1 LLITFNDYGYG
12 DKYEPEVNLKEEGMG
27 LIGLPSQAHA
37 KWLMCRLGVILSL
50 VLCGCTPPA
59 SHLIETQ
66 AAVASLNQATYL
78 LGPED
83 TLEISVWKEPDLT
96 KQLVVRPDGKI
107 TYPLIGEVQAAGR
120 TVKQLQEEILKR
132 LEKYV
137 TDAHVTVILLKAQ
150 NYKVYVTGKVN
161 KPGDFVIGK
170 PVNVMQAI
178 SMAGGL
184 TPFASPGSIMVLRT
198 VGGKEEV
205 FPFNYKE
212 VAKGQFLEQN
222 RMLMPGDVVVVP

>member
-1 LLITFNDYGYG
+1 MQGA
-12 DKYEPEVNLKEEGMG
+12 G
-27 LIGLPSQAHA
+27 LARLSAQQTRQWFKGTVVVALALVALWGCVPPSSQLTDAQAA
-37 KWLMCRLGVILSL
+37 
-50 VLCGCTPPA
+50 A
-59 SHLIETQ
+59 
-66 AAVASLNQATYL
+66 AAVATPDQDKYL

-83 TLEISVWKEPDLT
+83 AIEISVWKEPDLT

-107 TYPLIGEVQAAGR
+107 TYPLIGEVQASGH
-120 TVKQLQEEILKR
+120 TVKQLQEEIGKR

-150 NYKVYVTGKVN
+150 NYKIYVTGKVN

-198 VGGKEEV
+198 VGGTEETY
-205 FPFNYKE
+205 PFNYKD
-212 VAKGQFLEQN
+212 VARGLMLEQN
-222 RMLMPGDVVVVP
+222 RMLLPGDVVVVP

>member
-1 LLITFNDYGYG
+1 
-12 DKYEPEVNLKEEGMG
+12 MG
-27 LIGLPSQAHA
+27 LTRFVSQLNRQWLIGSVAVA
-37 KWLMCRLGVILSL
+37 FSL
-50 VLCGCTPPA
+50 ALICACTPPV
-59 SHLIETQ
+59 SHLTEAQTAA
-66 AAVASLNQATYL
+66 AAVATPDQDKYL

-83 TLEISVWKEPDLT
+83 AIEISVWKEPDLT

-132 LEKYV
+132 LEKFV

-150 NYKVYVTGKVN
+150 NYKIYVTGKVN

-184 TPFASPGSIMVLRT
+184 TPFASPRSIMVLRS

-205 FPFNYKE
+205 FPFNYKD

-222 RMLMPGDVVVVP
+222 RTLLPGDVVVVP

>member
-1 LLITFNDYGYG
+1 
-12 DKYEPEVNLKEEGMG
+12 MG
-27 LIGLPSQAHA
+27 STGLPWQAHG
-37 KWLMCRLGVILSL
+37 KRLFCRLVAVVSL
-50 VLCGCTPPA
+50 ALCGCTPPV
-59 SHLIETQ
+59 SHLTAAQ
-66 AAVASLNQATYL
+66 AAATAVATPDQATYL

-107 TYPLIGEVQAAGR
+107 TYPLIGEIQAAGR
-120 TVKQLQEEILKR
+120 TVRQLQEEILKR

-137 TDAHVTVILLKAQ
+137 TEAHVTVILLKAQ
-150 NYKVYVTGKVN
+150 NYKIYVTGKVN

-184 TPFASPGSIMVLRT
+184 TPFASPGSIMVLRA
-198 VGGKEEV
+198 VGGKKEV

-212 VAKGQFLEQN
+212 VAKGQLLEQN
-222 RMLMPGDVVVVP
+222 RTLLPGDVVVVP

>member
-1 LLITFNDYGYG
+1 
-12 DKYEPEVNLKEEGMG
+12 MG
-27 LIGLPSQAHA
+27 LTGLPSQAHG
-37 KWLMCRLGVILSL
+37 KWLICRLGVVLSL
-50 VLCGCTPPA
+50 MMCGCSPPV
-59 SHLIETQ
+59 SHHTESQ
-66 AAVASLNQATYL
+66 AAAAAVATPDQATYL

-184 TPFASPGSIMVLRT
+184 TPFASPRSIMVLRT
-198 VGGKEEV
+198 MGGKEEV
-205 FPFNYKE
+205 FPFNYKD

-222 RMLMPGDVVVVP
+222 RTLLPGDVVVVP

>member
-1 LLITFNDYGYG
+1 
-12 DKYEPEVNLKEEGMG
+12 VG
-27 LIGLPSQAHA
+27 LTGFLAQGCW
-37 KWLMCRLGVILSL
+37 KWLMRSAMMMLSL
-50 VLCGCTPPA
+50 MLMCGCTPSA
-59 SHLIETQ
+59 SHLTEAQ
-66 AAVASLNQATYL
+66 AAAAAVATPDEDKYL

-83 TLEISVWKEPDLT
+83 AIEVSVWKEPELT

-107 TYPLIGEVQAAGR
+107 TYPLIGEVQAAGK
-120 TVKQLQEEILKR
+120 TVKQLQEEVFKR

-150 NYKVYVTGKVN
+150 NYRIYVTGKVN

-184 TPFASPGSIMVLRT
+184 TPFASPGSIMVIRT

-212 VAKGQFLEQN
+212 IAKGQSLEQN
-222 RMLMPGDVVVVP
+222 RTLMPGDVVVVP

>member
-1 LLITFNDYGYG
+1 MKFLAQ
-12 DKYEPEVNLKEEGMG
+12 VNW
-27 LIGLPSQAHA
+27 
-37 KWLMCRLGVILSL
+37 KWLVGGLGVVFGL
-50 VLCGCTPPA
+50 VVIYGCTVSG
-59 SHLIETQ
+59 SHLTEAQ
-66 AAVASLNQATYL
+66 AAAAAVATPDQDKYL

-83 TLEISVWKEPDLT
+83 ALEISVWKEPELT
-96 KQLVVRPDGKI
+96 KQLIVRPDGKI

-137 TDAHVTVILLKAQ
+137 TDAHVTVILLKTQ

-161 KPGDFVIGK
+161 KPGEFVIGK
-170 PVNVMQAI
+170 PVNVIQAI

-184 TPFASPGSIMVLRT
+184 TPFASPGSIMVLRS

-205 FPFNYKE
+205 YSFNYKE
-212 VAKGQFLEQN
+212 VARGQFLEQN
-222 RMLMPGDVVVVP
+222 RTLLPGDVVVVP

>member
-1 LLITFNDYGYG
+1 
-12 DKYEPEVNLKEEGMG
+12 MG
-27 LIGLPSQAHA
+27 LSGLPSQAHW
-37 KWLMCRLGVILSL
+37 KWLICRLKVVVSL
-50 VLCGCTPPA
+50 MLCGCTPPV
-59 SHLIETQ
+59 SHLTEAQ
-66 AAVASLNQATYL
+66 AAAAAVATPDQATYL

-150 NYKVYVTGKVN
+150 NYKIYVTGKVS
-161 KPGDFVIGK
+161 KPGDFIIGK

-198 VGGKEEV
+198 MGGKEEV

-222 RMLMPGDVVVVP
+222 RTLLPGDVVVVP

>member
-1 LLITFNDYGYG
+1 
-12 DKYEPEVNLKEEGMG
+12 MG
-27 LIGLPSQAHA
+27 LTGLPSQAHW
-37 KWLMCRLGVILSL
+37 KRLICPLMVVFSL
-50 VLCGCTPPA
+50 MMCGCTPPVG
-59 SHLIETQ
+59 HLTEAQ
-66 AAVASLNQATYL
+66 AAAAAVATPDQATYL

-150 NYKVYVTGKVN
+150 NYKIYVTGKVS

-198 VGGKEEV
+198 MGGKEEV

-222 RMLMPGDVVVVP
+222 RTLLPGDVVVVP

>member
-1 LLITFNDYGYG
+1 MSSVAVVF
-12 DKYEPEVNLKEEGMG
+12 
-27 LIGLPSQAHA
+27 A
-37 KWLMCRLGVILSL
+37 L
-50 VLCGCTPPA
+50 VLICSCTPRISPLTEA
-59 SHLIETQ
+59 Q
-66 AAVASLNQATYL
+66 AAAAAVATPDQDKYL

-83 TLEISVWKEPDLT
+83 AIEISVWKEPDLT

-107 TYPLIGEVQAAGR
+107 TYPLIGEVQAAGK

-150 NYKVYVTGKVN
+150 NYKIYVTGKVN
-161 KPGDFVIGK
+161 KPGDFLTGK

-184 TPFASPGSIMVLRT
+184 TPFASPGSITVLRSI
-198 VGGKEEV
+198 GGKEEA
-205 FPFNYKE
+205 FSFNYKE
-212 VAKGQFLEQN
+212 VANGQFLEQN
-222 RMLMPGDVVVVP
+222 RTLLPGDVVVVP

>member
-1 LLITFNDYGYG
+1 MNRLLG
-12 DKYEPEVNLKEEGMG
+12 LKQWKGVMG
-27 LIGLPSQAHA
+27 AVAVMAALL
-37 KWLMCRLGVILSL
+37 LLG
-50 VLCGCTPPA
+50 GCT
-59 SHLIETQ
+59 STGGHLVAAQ
-66 AAVASLNQATYL
+66 AAAAKVATPDQSKYL

-83 TLEISVWKEPDLT
+83 AVEISVWKEPELT

-150 NYKVYVTGKVN
+150 NYKIYVTGKVN
-161 KPGDFVIGK
+161 KPGEFVIGK

-184 TPFASPGSIMVLRT
+184 TPFASPGSIVVLRT
-198 VGGKEEV
+198 IGGKEEV
-205 FPFNYKE
+205 YPFNYKD
-212 VAKGQFLEQN
+212 VARGEFLEQN
-222 RMLMPGDVVVVP
+222 RTLLPGDVVVVP

>member
-1 LLITFNDYGYG
+1 VQGEKFLRLSEQQSRLWF
-12 DKYEPEVNLKEEGMG
+12 LG
-27 LIGLPSQAHA
+27 LVMVVLA
-37 KWLMCRLGVILSL
+37 L
-50 VLCGCTPPA
+50 VAVGGCTVHG
-59 SHLIETQ
+59 SHLTDAQ
-66 AAVASLNQATYL
+66 AAAAAVAVPNQNTYL

-83 TLEISVWKEPDLT
+83 AIEISVWKEPDLT

-107 TYPLIGEVQAAGR
+107 TYPLIGEIQASGH
-120 TVKQLQEEILKR
+120 TVKQLKDEISKR

-150 NYKVYVTGKVN
+150 NYKIYVTGKVN

-198 VGGKEEV
+198 VGAKEEV
-205 FPFNYKE
+205 YPFNYKD
-212 VAKGQFLEQN
+212 VAHGLLLEQN
-222 RMLMPGDVVVVP
+222 RTLLPGDVVVVP

>member
-1 LLITFNDYGYG
+1 MRFLAQ
-12 DKYEPEVNLKEEGMG
+12 VNW
-27 LIGLPSQAHA
+27 
-37 KWLMCRLGVILSL
+37 KWLVGGLAVVFGLVVIY
-50 VLCGCTPPA
+50 GCTVSGSYLTEA
-59 SHLIETQ
+59 Q
-66 AAVASLNQATYL
+66 AAAAAVAAPDQDKYL

-83 TLEISVWKEPDLT
+83 ALEISVWKEPDLT
-96 KQLVVRPDGKI
+96 KQLIVRPDGKI

-161 KPGDFVIGK
+161 KPGEFVIGK

-184 TPFASPGSIMVLRT
+184 TPFASPGSIMVLRSM
-198 VGGKEEV
+198 GGKEEV
-205 FPFNYKE
+205 YPFNYKE
-212 VAKGQFLEQN
+212 VARGQFLEQN
-222 RMLMPGDVVVVP
+222 RRLLPGDVVVVP

>member
-1 LLITFNDYGYG
+1 
-12 DKYEPEVNLKEEGMG
+12 MG
-27 LIGLPSQAHA
+27 LTRFLAQVNWQ
-37 KWLMCRLGVILSL
+37 WLLGGVMMMLSL
-50 VLCGCTPPA
+50 VLLCGCTPSV
-59 SHLIETQ
+59 SHLTEAQ
-66 AAVASLNQATYL
+66 AAAVATPDKDKYL

-83 TLEISVWKEPDLT
+83 SIEVSVWKEPELT

-107 TYPLIGEVQAAGR
+107 TYPLIGEVQAAGK
-120 TVKQLQEEILKR
+120 TVKQLQEETFKR

-150 NYKVYVTGKVN
+150 NYKIYVTGKVN
-161 KPGDFVIGK
+161 KPGDFITGK

-184 TPFASPGSIMVLRT
+184 TPFASPGSIMVIRT

-212 VAKGQFLEQN
+212 VAKGKSLEQN
-222 RMLMPGDVVVVP
+222 RMLLPGDVVVVP

>member
-1 LLITFNDYGYG
+1 MINYNSRDGRENWRPTRVGQQSTAISSQRCWPWAIGVVVAVL
-12 DKYEPEVNLKEEGMG
+12 GMV
-27 LIGLPSQAHA
+27 A
-37 KWLMCRLGVILSL
+37 LS
-50 VLCGCTPPA
+50 GCTLPVSPVSDA
-59 SHLIETQ
+59 Q
-66 AAVASLNQATYL
+66 AAAAAAATPDQDKYL

-83 TLEISVWKEPDLT
+83 AIEISVWKEPDLT

-107 TYPLIGEVQAAGR
+107 TYPLIGEVQASGR

-150 NYKVYVTGKVN
+150 NYKIYVTGKVN
-161 KPGDFVIGK
+161 KPGDFMVGK

-198 VGGKEEV
+198 TSGKEETY
-205 FPFNYKE
+205 PFNYKE
-212 VAKGQFLEQN
+212 VARGVMLEQN
-222 RMLMPGDVVVVP
+222 RTLLPGDVVVVP

>member
-1 LLITFNDYGYG
+1 MKTIRISSRAKGQW
-12 DKYEPEVNLKEEGMG
+12 
-27 LIGLPSQAHA
+27 LIGAGLA
-37 KWLMCRLGVILSL
+37 LSL
-50 VLCGCTPPA
+50 VTMSACTPPI
-59 SHLIETQ
+59 SHLTEAQ
-66 AAVASLNQATYL
+66 AVAATVATPSRNKYL

-83 TLEISVWKEPDLT
+83 VLEVSVWKEPDLT
-96 KQLVVRPDGKI
+96 KQLIVRPDGKI
-107 TYPLIGEVQAAGR
+107 TYPLIGEVQAAGL
-120 TVKQLQEEILKR
+120 TVEQLQQQIFQR

-150 NYKVYVTGKVN
+150 NYKIYVTGKVN

-184 TPFASPGSIMVLRT
+184 TPFASPGSIIILRT
-198 VGGKEEV
+198 VGSKEEA

-212 VAKGQFLEQN
+212 VARGQFLEQN
-222 RMLMPGDVVVVP
+222 KTLLPGDVVVVP

>member
-1 LLITFNDYGYG
+1 
-12 DKYEPEVNLKEEGMG
+12 MG
-27 LIGLPSQAHA
+27 SVA
-37 KWLMCRLGVILSL
+37 LMLGVMAW
-50 VLCGCTPPA
+50 CGCTLPVNQVTEA
-59 SHLIETQ
+59 Q
-66 AAVASLNQATYL
+66 AAAAAVATQDQEKYL

-83 TLEISVWKEPDLT
+83 AIEISVWKEPDLT

-107 TYPLIGEVQAAGR
+107 TYPLIGEVQAAGV

-161 KPGDFVIGK
+161 KPGEFIIGK

-178 SMAGGL
+178 AMAGGL
-184 TPFASPGSIMVLRT
+184 TPFASPGSIMVLRHT
-198 VGGKEEV
+198 GGKEEI
-205 FPFNYKE
+205 FPFNYKA
-212 VAKGQFLEQN
+212 VSRGSSLEQN
-222 RMLMPGDVVVVP
+222 RILLPGDVVVVP

>member
-1 LLITFNDYGYG
+1 
-12 DKYEPEVNLKEEGMG
+12 MG
-27 LIGLPSQAHA
+27 STGLPWQAHGN
-37 KWLMCRLGVILSL
+37 RVICHLVVVLSL
-50 VLCGCTPPA
+50 TLCGCSPPV
-59 SHLIETQ
+59 SHLTEAQ
-66 AAVASLNQATYL
+66 AAAAVATPDQATYL

-83 TLEISVWKEPDLT
+83 ALEISVWKEPDLT

-150 NYKVYVTGKVN
+150 NYKIYVTGKVN

-170 PVNVMQAI
+170 PVNVIQAI

-184 TPFASPGSIMVLRT
+184 TPFASPGAIMVLRT

-205 FPFNYKE
+205 LPFNYKE

-222 RMLMPGDVVVVP
+222 RTLLPGDVVVVP

>member
-1 LLITFNDYGYG
+1 
-12 DKYEPEVNLKEEGMG
+12 V
-27 LIGLPSQAHA
+27 IGAV
-37 KWLMCRLGVILSL
+37 GVWFSL
-50 VLCGCTPPA
+50 VVVCGCTPPV
-59 SHLIETQ
+59 SHLSEGQ
-66 AAVASLNQATYL
+66 AAAAAMAAPDQDKYL

-83 TLEISVWKEPDLT
+83 AIEISVWKEPDLT

-120 TVKQLQEEILKR
+120 TVKQLQDEILKR
-132 LEKYV
+132 LEKFV
-137 TDAHVTVILLKAQ
+137 TDAHVIVILLKAQ

-184 TPFASPGSIMVLRT
+184 TPFAAPGSIMVLRT
-198 VGGKEEV
+198 IAGQEMVY
-205 FPFNYKE
+205 PFNYKE

-222 RMLMPGDVVVVP
+222 RTLLPGDVVVVP

>member
-1 LLITFNDYGYG
+1 MKFLAQ
-12 DKYEPEVNLKEEGMG
+12 VNW
-27 LIGLPSQAHA
+27 
-37 KWLMCRLGVILSL
+37 KWLVGGLGVVFGL
-50 VLCGCTPPA
+50 VVIYGCTVSG
-59 SHLIETQ
+59 SHLVEAQ
-66 AAVASLNQATYL
+66 AAAAAVATPDQDKYL

-83 TLEISVWKEPDLT
+83 ALEISVWKEPELT
-96 KQLVVRPDGKI
+96 KQLIVRPDGKI

-137 TDAHVTVILLKAQ
+137 TDAHVTVILLKTQ

-161 KPGDFVIGK
+161 KPGEFVIGK

-184 TPFASPGSIMVLRT
+184 TPFASPGSIMVLRS

-205 FPFNYKE
+205 YSFNYKE
-212 VAKGQFLEQN
+212 VAQGQFLEQN
-222 RMLMPGDVVVVP
+222 RTLLPGDVVVVP

>member
-1 LLITFNDYGYG
+1 
-12 DKYEPEVNLKEEGMG
+12 MG
-27 LIGLPSQAHA
+27 LTGSPSQAH
-37 KWLMCRLGVILSL
+37 WERLICRLTVVLSL
-50 VLCGCTPPA
+50 VMCGCTPPV
-59 SHLIETQ
+59 SHLTEAQ
-66 AAVASLNQATYL
+66 AAAVATPDQATYL

-120 TVKQLQEEILKR
+120 TVKQLHDEVLKR

-150 NYKVYVTGKVN
+150 NYKVYVTGKVT
-161 KPGDFVIGK
+161 KPGDFNIGR

-198 VGGKEEV
+198 LGGKEEV

-212 VAKGQFLEQN
+212 VARGQFLEQN
-222 RMLMPGDVVVVP
+222 RTLLPGDVVVVP

>member
-1 LLITFNDYGYG
+1 M
-12 DKYEPEVNLKEEGMG
+12 K
-27 LIGLPSQAHA
+27 LPSQVNRQWVMVGLVVGL
-37 KWLMCRLGVILSL
+37 WLAAV
-50 VLCGCTPPA
+50 CGCTPPA
-59 SHLIETQ
+59 SHLTEAQ
-66 AAVASLNQATYL
+66 AAAAAVATPDQSKYL

-83 TLEISVWKEPDLT
+83 ALEISVWKEPDLT

-107 TYPLIGEVQAAGR
+107 TYPLIGEVQAAGM

-150 NYKVYVTGKVN
+150 NYKIYVTGKVN

-184 TPFASPGSIMVLRT
+184 TPFASPGSILVLRT
-198 VGGKEEV
+198 IGDKEEV

-212 VAKGQFLEQN
+212 VAKGYSLEQN
-222 RMLMPGDVVVVP
+222 RTLLPGDVVVVP

>member
-1 LLITFNDYGYG
+1 MRPGREDY
-12 DKYEPEVNLKEEGMG
+12 
-27 LIGLPSQAHA
+27 LP
-37 KWLMCRLGVILSL
+37 
-50 VLCGCTPPA
+50 
-59 SHLIETQ
+59 
-66 AAVASLNQATYL
+66 LN
-78 LGPED
+78 
-83 TLEISVWKEPDLT
+83 
-96 KQLVVRPDGKI
+96 R
-107 TYPLIGEVQAAGR
+107 EVQASGR
-120 TVKQLQEEILKR
+120 TVKQLHEEILKR

-184 TPFASPGSIMVLRT
+184 TPFASPGSIVVLRT
-198 VGGKEEV
+198 MGAKEEV

-222 RMLMPGDVVVVP
+222 RTLLPGDVVVVP

>member
-1 LLITFNDYGYG
+1 MKFLAQ
-12 DKYEPEVNLKEEGMG
+12 VNW
-27 LIGLPSQAHA
+27 
-37 KWLMCRLGVILSL
+37 KWLVGGLGVVFGL
-50 VLCGCTPPA
+50 VVIYGCTVSG
-59 SHLIETQ
+59 SHLTEAQ
-66 AAVASLNQATYL
+66 AAAAAVATPDQDKYL

-83 TLEISVWKEPDLT
+83 ALEISVWKEPELT
-96 KQLVVRPDGKI
+96 KQLIVRPDGKI

-137 TDAHVTVILLKAQ
+137 TDAHVTVILLKTQ

-161 KPGDFVIGK
+161 KPGEFVIGK

-184 TPFASPGSIMVLRT
+184 TPFASPGSIMVLRS

-205 FPFNYKE
+205 YPFNYKE
-212 VAKGQFLEQN
+212 VARGQFLEQN
-222 RMLMPGDVVVVP
+222 RTLLPGDVVVVP